1 MSFILKEKQNI
12 NSNSIIINEDINN
25 NNFNSINS
33 NNILDSQLK
42 TSPEPN
48 FLFKE
53 NIISY
58 CDCICGLNESFDVLK
73 SIKNNKLYLIISNK
87 NNNNI
92 EIIDFISKKI
102 IKAIEGNAKYIY
114 LKYYLNPINNN
125 EYLITADI
133 KSVIKV
139 ISLTDNYN
147 IVAYINFPKEFQNS
161 WNFLNCAIIFNIQ
174 IGSKKLD
181 ILLVS
186 SRARYREEYPTKIYN
201 LSNGQF
207 LKDINNTE
215 KNKTRFIIPWYNE
228 LNEQFYIIECCEDL
242 LIVVN
247 VLHNEIYSKLDE
259 ERFKIYSS
267 GFVHKEDQ
275 FDYLYVSNSS
285 SEIKVWNLINKEL
298 VKIIKISD
306 KYNNRRLYGLLF
318 WNERYLL
325 VNDDTKKA
333 IKVIDIKKNKVVS
346 QINNLHNASVRCLK
360 RINHPEYG
368 ECLLTGGDD
377 QKIKL
382 WNIPIIIRNIFE

>member
-1 MSFILKEKQNI
+1 MSFKLKEKQNI

-25 NNFNSINS
+25 NFNSINS
-33 NNILDSQLK
+33 NNISDSQLK

-48 FLFKE
+48 FFFKE

-58 CDCICGLNESFDVLK
+58 CDCTCGLNESFDVFK

-102 IKAIEGNAKYIY
+102 IKTIEGNAKYIY

-133 KSVIKV
+133 KSIIK
-139 ISLTDNYN
+139 IINITDNYN
-147 IVAYINFPKEFQNS
+147 IVSYINFPKEFQNS
-161 WNFLNCAIIFNIQ
+161 WNFLNCSIIFNIQ

-228 LNEQFYIIECCEDL
+228 FNQQFYIIECCEDL

-275 FDYLYVSNSS
+275 VDYLYASNSS
-285 SEIKVWNLINKEL
+285 SEIKVWNLIDKEL
-298 VKIIKISD
+298 AKIIKISG

-333 IKVIDIKKNKVVS
+333 IKVIDIKLNKVVS
-346 QINNLHNASVRCLK
+346 QINNLHNTSVRCLK

-382 WNIPIIIRNIFE
+382 WNIPLIIRNIFE

>member
-1 MSFILKEKQNI
+1 M
-12 NSNSIIINEDINN
+12 
-25 NNFNSINS
+25 
-33 NNILDSQLK
+33 
-42 TSPEPN
+42 
-48 FLFKE
+48 
-53 NIISY
+53 
-58 CDCICGLNESFDVLK
+58 
-73 SIKNNKLYLIISNK
+73 
-87 NNNNI
+87 
-92 EIIDFISKKI
+92 
-102 IKAIEGNAKYIY
+102 
-114 LKYYLNPINNN
+114 
-125 EYLITADI
+125 
-133 KSVIKV
+133 
-139 ISLTDNYN
+139 
-147 IVAYINFPKEFQNS
+147 
-161 WNFLNCAIIFNIQ
+161 
-174 IGSKKLD
+174 D

-186 SRARYREEYPTKIYN
+186 SRARYQEEYPTKIYN

-247 VLHNEIYSKLDE
+247 VLHNEIYSRLDE

-267 GFVHKEDQ
+267 GFVHKEGQ
-275 FDYLYVSNSS
+275 IDYLYVSNSS

-333 IKVIDIKKNKVVS
+333 IKVIDIKQNKVVS